1 MQILE
6 KVHDRA
12 VLPLNEAFAKLTARE
27 LGQDLLERGDD
38 LVHVGT
44 LGWVVLHHT
53 CDQRLQK
60 RDIGIDLASIMWV
73 SASSEPQ
80 ANGTTYIKEVLP
92 NKITHVVY
100 IGVERIPRRTPVVL
114 ELRDRLVSAKY
125 GNLKWIRLLRTVA
138 P

>member
-44 LGWVVLHHT
+44 LGWVVLVGGPE
-53 CDQRLQK
+53 CP
-60 RDIGIDLASIMWV
+60 
-73 SASSEPQ
+73 PQ
-80 ANGTTYIKEVLP
+80 IGTTTARV
-92 NKITHVVY
+92 
-100 IGVERIPRRTPVVL
+100 RTFKRSG
-114 ELRDRLVSAKY
+114 E
-125 GNLKWIRLLRTVA
+125 
-138 P
+138 